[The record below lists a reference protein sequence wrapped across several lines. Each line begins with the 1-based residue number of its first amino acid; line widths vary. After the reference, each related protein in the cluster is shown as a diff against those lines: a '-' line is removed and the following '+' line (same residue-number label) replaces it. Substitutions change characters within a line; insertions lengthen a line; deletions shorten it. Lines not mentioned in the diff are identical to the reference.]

1 MSVHSFLIH
10 AFCRKCPSRLIPIRC
25 ASRAEDSFLESIRA
39 TTRRNRGVA
48 NARSIRAVT
57 ASVANP
63 SAAELG
69 RKCPP
74 EFGGVL
80 DFGCAIRFFD
90 SPSTHAS
97 DNPAPVLDDKC
108 HRARC
113 QVAARHS
120 GLHGLPSLRET
131 PGFVEQIPA
140 YVAAPVEGEK
150 IPVIAWAVG
159 TEHQPIRPDHTRC
172 RPHRHTYVRHI
183 HAVTVGSFEFVGE
196 WISQCCAALNV

>member
-1 MSVHSFLIH
+1 MSLSPHTDPLRESRRGFVSRIHSRDH
-10 AFCRKCPSRLIPIRC
+10 AAQSGCREREVDQSGHCFRR
-25 ASRAEDSFLESIRA
+25 ES
-39 TTRRNRGVA
+39 
-48 NARSIRAVT
+48 
-57 ASVANP
+57 

-97 DNPAPVLDDKC
+97 DNPAPVLDNKC

-120 GLHGLPSLRET
+120 GLHGLSSLRET

-159 TEHQPIRPDHTRC
+159 TEHQPVRPDHTRC

-196 WISQCCAALNV
+196 